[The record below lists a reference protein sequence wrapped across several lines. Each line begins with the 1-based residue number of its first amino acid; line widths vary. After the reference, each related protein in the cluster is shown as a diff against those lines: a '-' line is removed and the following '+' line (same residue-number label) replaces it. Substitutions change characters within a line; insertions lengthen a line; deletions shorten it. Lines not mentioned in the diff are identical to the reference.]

1 MPAWLLPAAMT
12 GASLGG
18 SILTNKAQE
27 KAAEQAEA
35 QRTANIGT
43 IQEYGQRAAQA
54 LAPGYQAAQD
64 IRQKA
69 LSQNLG
75 LAGSTFRPMI
85 EQLQA
90 GDYMGQEAILAGLMG
105 QRSAILGDPINYGA
119 LQARNVPVN
128 YGALS
133 GIMSPQGFEFS
144 QVGQTMQAPEFM
156 DTAFSAQQY
165 LAANPDIAADYQA
178 NRAALIAGGDPQFR
192 TPEGY
197 AQWHYNNYGRAEGR
211 PIRPTAQATT
221 QDTMSTGAQDF
232 STTQVANIFRN
243 MGGEP

>member
-1 MPAWLLPAAMT
+1 MDPLTIAMT
-12 GASLGG
+12 AASLGG
-18 SILTNKAQE
+18 SILGNKAQ
-27 KAAEQAEA
+27 KDATKQAEA
-35 QRTANIGT
+35 QRQANIGT

-54 LAPGYQAAQD
+54 LAPGYQASQD
-64 IRQKA
+64 IRQRA

-90 GDYMGQEAILAGLMG
+90 GDYMGQQAVLAGLMG

-119 LQARNVPVN
+119 LQPQNIPVN

-133 GIMSPQGFEFS
+133 GITSPTGVEFA
-144 QVGQTMQAPEFM
+144 QAAQPMQAPEFM

-192 TPEGY
+192 TSEGY

-211 PIRPTAQATT
+211 PTRPTGQAAGQATA
-221 QDTMSTGAQDF
+221 STGAQDF
-232 STTQVANIFRN
+232 STTQVADIFRN